1 MICWEMYQ
9 TLFMFKMVIHVKL
22 WINIENE
29 VNYDIIQLS
38 NITTLFYI
46 TSSLKKRLTSI
57 LKMVLVLISSQNCL
71 QVIIKYWRQM
81 DVETLFS
88 VLEIKIP

>member
-1 MICWEMYQ
+1 
-9 TLFMFKMVIHVKL
+9 MFKMVIHVKL

>member
-1 MICWEMYQ
+1 MYQ

-38 NITTLFYI
+38 NINTLFYI

>member
-1 MICWEMYQ
+1 
-9 TLFMFKMVIHVKL
+9 MFKMVIHVKL

-46 TSSLKKRLTSI
+46 TTSLKKRLTSI
-57 LKMVLVLISSQNCL
+57 LKMVLVLISS
-71 QVIIKYWRQM
+71 
-81 DVETLFS
+81 
-88 VLEIKIP
+88 

>member
-1 MICWEMYQ
+1 
-9 TLFMFKMVIHVKL
+9 MFKMVIHVKL

-71 QVIIKYWRQM
+71 QVIIKYWRQN
-81 DVETLFS
+81 TIFS
-88 VLEIKIP
+88 A

>member
-1 MICWEMYQ
+1 MYQ

-57 LKMVLVLISSQNCL
+57 LKMVLVLISSKNCL

>member
-1 MICWEMYQ
+1 MYQ